1 MSFGITCSGLCR
13 EFAGVAVIDG
23 VTFRAPAGR
32 VTAVV
37 GPNGAGKT
45 TLLSMLAG
53 QLRPHRGWLRV
64 EDADPSVEPWVV
76 RSRVGWVPDVYE
88 GSETWSIAEVVR
100 FSAKIAGHSG
110 DTAEELVDRALHLA
124 RLADSAAT
132 PVLRLSR
139 SAKKW
144 LSLARALAAGTTA
157 LVLDNPMADLDHDG
171 RRYLAGMLRA
181 LARQDMTIVVS
192 ACLADDLAGCA
203 ESILHLDRGR
213 LVAGDASVPAPVD
226 PGRTACAGP
235 DARGARRPT
244 TAASPRW

>member
-1 MSFGITCSGLCR
+1 MGLGITCSGLRR
-13 EFAGVAVIDG
+13 EFAGVAVVDD

-53 QLRPHRGWLRV
+53 QLRPHRGRLRV

-88 GSETWSIAEVVR
+88 GSETWSVAEVVE
-100 FSAKIAGHSG
+100 FSAKIAGHSAEA
-110 DTAEELVDRALHLA
+110 AEELVDRALHLA
-124 RLADSAAT
+124 RLAESSAT

-139 SAKKW
+139 SEKKW
-144 LSLARALAAGTTA
+144 LGLAKALAAGTTA
-157 LVLDNPMADLDHDG
+157 LVLDNPMADLDDDG

-192 ACLADDLAGCA
+192 ACLVDDLAGCA
-203 ESILHLDRGR
+203 EHILRIDRGR
-213 LVAGDASVPAPVD
+213 VVAG
-226 PGRTACAGP
+226 
-235 DARGARRPT
+235 
-244 TAASPRW
+244 

>member
-1 MSFGITCSGLCR
+1 MGLGITCSGLRR
-13 EFAGVAVIDG
+13 EFAGVAVVDD

-53 QLRPHRGWLRV
+53 QLRPHRGRLRV

-88 GSETWSIAEVVR
+88 GSETWSVAEVVR
-100 FSAKIAGHSG
+100 FAAKIAGHSG
-110 DTAEELVDRALHLA
+110 DAAEELVDRALHLA
-124 RLADSAAT
+124 RLAESSST

-139 SAKKW
+139 SEKKW
-144 LSLARALAAGTTA
+144 LGLAKALAAGTTA
-157 LVLDNPMADLDHDG
+157 LVLDNPMADLDDDG

-192 ACLADDLAGCA
+192 ACLEDDLAGCA
-203 ESILHLDRGR
+203 EHILRIDRGR
-213 LVAGDASVPAPVD
+213 VVA
-226 PGRTACAGP
+226 R
-235 DARGARRPT
+235 
-244 TAASPRW
+244 

>member
-1 MSFGITCSGLCR
+1 MGLGITCSGLRR
-13 EFAGVAVIDG
+13 EFAGIAVIDD

-76 RSRVGWVPDVYE
+76 RARVGWVPDVHE
-88 GSETWSIAEVVR
+88 GSETWSVAEVVE
-100 FSAKIAGHSG
+100 FAAKVAGHSG
-110 DTAEELVDRALHLA
+110 DAADELVDRALHLT
-124 RLADSAAT
+124 RLADSAST

-139 SAKKW
+139 SEKKW

-157 LVLDNPMADLDHDG
+157 LVLDNPMADLDDNG

-192 ACLADDLAGCA
+192 ACRAGDLVGCA
-203 ESILHLDRGR
+203 EHILHIDQGR
-213 LVAGDASVPAPVD
+213 VAADASVPAPD
-226 PGRTACAGP
+226 GSGRTTFAGP
-235 DARGARRPT
+235 DVRGARRPT
-244 TAASPRW
+244 TWA

>member
-1 MSFGITCSGLCR
+1 MGLGITCSGLRR
-13 EFAGVAVIDG
+13 EFAGVAVVDD
-23 VTFRAPAGR
+23 VTFRAPAGL

-53 QLRPHRGWLRV
+53 QLRPHRGRLRV

-88 GSETWSIAEVVR
+88 GSETWSVAEVVE
-100 FSAKIAGHSG
+100 FSAKIAGHSA
-110 DTAEELVDRALHLA
+110 DAAEELVDRALHLA
-124 RLADSAAT
+124 RLAESSAT

-139 SAKKW
+139 SEKKW
-144 LSLARALAAGTTA
+144 LGLAKALAAGTTA
-157 LVLDNPMADLDHDG
+157 LVLDNPMADLDDDG

-192 ACLADDLAGCA
+192 ACLVDDLAGCA
-203 ESILHLDRGR
+203 EHILRIDRGR
-213 LVAGDASVPAPVD
+213 VVAG
-226 PGRTACAGP
+226 
-235 DARGARRPT
+235 
-244 TAASPRW
+244 